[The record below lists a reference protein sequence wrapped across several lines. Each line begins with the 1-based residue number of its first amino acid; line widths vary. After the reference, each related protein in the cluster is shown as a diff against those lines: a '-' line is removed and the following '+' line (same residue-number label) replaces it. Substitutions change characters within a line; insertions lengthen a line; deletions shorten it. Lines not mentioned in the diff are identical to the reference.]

1 MAINHTQSFYMI
13 VFFLECLYKLK
24 RAHTRFIKF
33 EFISLSSLEPLDMPL
48 THMTSTQSFRVKLW
62 LDFHNIMQ
70 QKIGSKLTH
79 WIYVGNMSV
88 LTCINIVKRV
98 DDEFYALLME
108 KNWKKKVTKLQVGDL
123 TKGIYEIQLT
133 MKEVGFCL
141 TNVS

>member
-1 MAINHTQSFYMI
+1 
-13 VFFLECLYKLK
+13 
-24 RAHTRFIKF
+24 
-33 EFISLSSLEPLDMPL
+33 
-48 THMTSTQSFRVKLW
+48 
-62 LDFHNIMQ
+62 
-70 QKIGSKLTH
+70 
-79 WIYVGNMSV
+79 MSV